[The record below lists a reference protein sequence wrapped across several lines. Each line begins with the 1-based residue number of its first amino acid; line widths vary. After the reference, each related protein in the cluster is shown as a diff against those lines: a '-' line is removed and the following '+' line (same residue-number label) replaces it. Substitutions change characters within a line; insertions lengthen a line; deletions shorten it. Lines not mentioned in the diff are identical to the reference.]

1 MVHLLSLFKR
11 ICDGIVVR
19 RSSNASTFHW
29 FDNASYF
36 PVCHYV
42 YLPQMS
48 KLPTVSVIS
57 IGKRHKP
64 KFHHNFDFPFS
75 LMIWLPSSPLFPSQ
89 SLRRTQWILRKDI
102 VHWRRERLSL
112 GNQLLRF
119 QLWKAALLCSPWA
132 YNGWI
137 SQRILKLALKCIVFN
152 SNNKSIILLPV
163 WASRFPVGSSASNN
177 GGVVANARAMAT
189 RCCSPPDKV
198 VG

>member
-1 MVHLLSLFKR
+1 
-11 ICDGIVVR
+11 
-19 RSSNASTFHW
+19 
-29 FDNASYF
+29 
-36 PVCHYV
+36 
-42 YLPQMS
+42 MS

-137 SQRILKLALKCIVFN
+137 SQRKPRSWMAQVSDKTRQTEVSCFFWQHIMLILFLYFVNLVSEMPKSTGTTFVAFPTEKVSVWTALIWDTIFQMARGIDTV
-152 SNNKSIILLPV
+152 SISSVSLEIRSTKSINIM
-163 WASRFPVGSSASNN
+163 F
-177 GGVVANARAMAT
+177 
-189 RCCSPPDKV
+189 
-198 VG
+198 